1 MIISRHLD
9 NASIIIVEYMT
20 LRDDILAFKNNEFL
34 NLQIEWDSRIVID
47 CYNKKKVIFLVLLYY

>member
-1 MIISRHLD
+1 MQVDIG

-34 NLQIEWDSRIVID
+34 ILQIERDSRIVID
-47 CYNKKKVIFLVLLYY
+47 CYSKKK